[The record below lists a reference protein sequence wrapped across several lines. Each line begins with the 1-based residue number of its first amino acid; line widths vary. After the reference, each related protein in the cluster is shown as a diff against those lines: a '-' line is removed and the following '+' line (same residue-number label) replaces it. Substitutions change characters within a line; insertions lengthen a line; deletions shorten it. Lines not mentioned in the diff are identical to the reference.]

1 MLLFMNPENAFEAYR
16 RGYITIDELESF
28 MKDNATK
35 YFETT
40 ERLVKATDEAKYWKE
55 ANAENYKLVLKKN
68 EELRRKERIIEQL
81 EKANAFLNRILRIV
95 DRDYEVLKRAFD
107 IKDVHFM
114 SDELTVIHRKNDDTI
129 HVWNEKEE
137 ES

>member
-1 MLLFMNPENAFEAYR
+1 MLFFTNPENGFEAYR
-16 RGYITIDELESF
+16 KGAITLDELESF
-28 MKDNATK
+28 MKANATK

-40 ERLVKATDEAKYWKE
+40 ERLVKAMDEAKYWKE
-55 ANAENYKLVLKKN
+55 ANEENYKLVLKKN

-114 SDELTVIHRKNDDTI
+114 SDDLSIIHRNNDDTI
-129 HVWNEKEE
+129 YVWNEKEE